1 MSVLLLQ
8 LILRRMLFLENVAA
22 LLSKQD
28 GCRGLW
34 SFLVKDACVSSSSET
49 FFSLHIIHTQDNV
62 YIYIHG
68 SAMHMYIRERFR

>member
-62 YIYIHG
+62 YIYTRQCH
-68 SAMHMYIRERFR
+68 AYVY